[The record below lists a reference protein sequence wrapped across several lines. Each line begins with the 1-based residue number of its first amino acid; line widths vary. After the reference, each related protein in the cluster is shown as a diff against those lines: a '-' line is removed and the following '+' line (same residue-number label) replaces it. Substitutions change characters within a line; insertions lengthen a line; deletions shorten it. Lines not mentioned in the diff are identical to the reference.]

1 MAMTV
6 IKFLVFTALLVYASV
21 SDIRKREVSD
31 AVPVMIAITALIG
44 ITPAHLPGML
54 IAAAVITLPQF
65 IVAILKPGSYGG
77 ADIKIMAACAFL
89 LGLERG
95 IAAMIIGLSAGLL
108 ITTIIRL
115 IQKKKITKE
124 SFPVVPYLAA
134 GSLIAFLI

>member
-21 SDIRKREVSD
+21 SDIKKREVSD
-31 AVPVMIAITALIG
+31 SVPVMIAITALIG
-44 ITPAHLPGML
+44 ITPGHLPGMF
-54 IAAAVITLPQF
+54 IAAAVVTLPQL
-65 IVAILKPGSYGG
+65 IVAMIKPNSYGG
-77 ADIKIMAACAFL
+77 ADIKIMASSAFL
-89 LGLERG
+89 LGLGRG
-95 IAAMIIGLSAGLL
+95 VAAMIIGLSAGLL
-108 ITTIIRL
+108 ITTITRF

>member
-6 IKFLVFTALLVYASV
+6 IKFLVFTALLFYASV

-31 AVPVMIAITALIG
+31 SVPVMIAITALIG

-54 IAAAVITLPQF
+54 IAAAVITLPQL

>member
-1 MAMTV
+1 MTV

>member
-6 IKFLVFTALLVYASV
+6 IKLLVFTALLVCASV
-21 SDIRKREVSD
+21 SDIKKREVSD
-31 AVPVMIAITALIG
+31 SVSVMIAITALIG
-44 ITPAHLPGML
+44 ITPAHLPGMF
-54 IAAAVITLPQF
+54 IAAAVVTVPQLV
-65 IVAILKPGSYGG
+65 IAMRRSGSYGG

-95 IAAMIIGLSAGLL
+95 IAAMIIGLTAGLL
-108 ITTIIRL
+108 ITTITRL

-134 GSLIAFLI
+134 GSFIAFLI

>member
-1 MAMTV
+1 MTV
-6 IKFLVFTALLVYASV
+6 IKLLVFAALLVYASA

-44 ITPAHLPGML
+44 ITPARLPGMC
-54 IAAAVITLPQF
+54 IAAAIITLPQLA
-65 IVAILKPGSYGG
+65 VAVIRPGSYGG

-95 IAAMIIGLSAGLL
+95 IAAIIIGLTAGLL
-108 ITTIIRL
+108 ITTVTWLIR
-115 IQKKKITKE
+115 KNKINE
-124 SFPVVPYLAA
+124 AFPVVPYLAA